1 MRLFLDSSVI
11 IAAAASG
18 AGASR
23 EVFCLASE
31 RDWRLMTTPYAVAE
45 TIRNIAG
52 FPAVVTATWLR
63 ISSQL
68 ITVDDVLTIDKPA
81 VFPVSKD
88 RPILFSA
95 LATADVLLT
104 LDRADFGRLLGSGFY
119 GLAIMTPG
127 MWLMRDRE
135 IGRARIS

>member
-1 MRLFLDSSVI
+1 MRLFLDSSVM
-11 IAAAASG
+11 IAAAASE

-23 EVFCLASE
+23 EVFRLASE

-52 FPAVVTATWLR
+52 FPAGVTTTWLR

-68 ITVDDVLTIDKPA
+68 IAVDDVLTIDKPA

-127 MWLMRDRE
+127 MWLMGDRE
-135 IGRARIS
+135 AGRARIS

>member
-1 MRLFLDSSVI
+1 VRLFLDSSVM
-11 IAAAASG
+11 IAAAASE

-23 EVFCLASE
+23 EVFRLASE

-52 FPAVVTATWLR
+52 FPAVVTTTWLR

-104 LDRADFGRLLGSGFY
+104 LDRADSGRLLGSGFY

-135 IGRARIS
+135 EGHARIS

>member
-1 MRLFLDSSVI
+1 VRLFLDSSVM
-11 IAAAASG
+11 IAAAAS
-18 AGASR
+18 AEGASQ
-23 EVFCLASE
+23 EVFRQASA
-31 RDWRLMTTPYAVAE
+31 RDWHLMTTPYAVAE
-45 TIRNIAG
+45 TIRNLAG
-52 FPAVVTATWLR
+52 FPAAVTATWLR
-63 ISSQL
+63 LRSQL
-68 ITVDDVLTIDKPA
+68 IIADDVLTIDRPA

-135 IGRARIS
+135 AGHARLS

>member
-1 MRLFLDSSVI
+1 MAVDDDALRCRRNDPEYRRLSYRGNCHV
-11 IAAAASG
+11 AANQQPT
-18 AGASR
+18 
-23 EVFCLASE
+23 
-31 RDWRLMTTPYAVAE
+31 DH
-45 TIRNIAG
+45 
-52 FPAVVTATWLR
+52 
-63 ISSQL
+63 
-68 ITVDDVLTIDKPA
+68 VDDVLTIDKPA

-135 IGRARIS
+135 AERARIS

>member
-1 MRLFLDSSVI
+1 
-11 IAAAASG
+11 
-18 AGASR
+18 
-23 EVFCLASE
+23 
-31 RDWRLMTTPYAVAE
+31 
-45 TIRNIAG
+45 
-52 FPAVVTATWLR
+52 
-63 ISSQL
+63 
-68 ITVDDVLTIDKPA
+68 

-104 LDRADFGRLLGSGFY
+104 LDRADFSRLLGSSFY

-135 IGRARIS
+135 TGRARIS

>member
-1 MRLFLDSSVI
+1 MRLFLDSSVM
-11 IAAAASG
+11 IAAAASE

-23 EVFCLASE
+23 EVFSLASE
-31 RDWRLMTTPYAVAE
+31 RGWRLMTTPYAVAE
-45 TIRNIAG
+45 TIRNIVG

-95 LATADVLLT
+95 LASADVLLT
-104 LDRADFGRLLGSGFY
+104 LDRADFGRLLGSDFY

-135 IGRARIS
+135 TGHARIS

>member
-1 MRLFLDSSVI
+1 M
-11 IAAAASG
+11 IAAAASE

-23 EVFCLASE
+23 EVFSLASE
-31 RDWRLMTTPYAVAE
+31 RGWRLMTTPYAVAE

-63 ISSQL
+63 ISGQL

-127 MWLMRDRE
+127 MWLMGDRE
-135 IGRARIS
+135 AERARIS